1 MESLYYVMSWLCH
14 RNCAHCY
21 DDRFRPYHGVENEE
35 QVRLAE
41 RNAPR
46 ILANL
51 PAPLTYR
58 DWNDELR
65 EKPGRIILAG
75 GEILLPAVR
84 ERVLYPA
91 LAQLRT
97 RYGDG
102 ARVVVQTT
110 GDTLKPEQIGELL
123 RLGAWMI
130 SVSGMDEF
138 HEGIEIDELRARLT
152 GWFESFGMRPGE
164 ARSAAGSGPYY
175 HFFGAA
181 PGSWIGKLWPRG
193 RAMANELS
201 SADLSENFCNR
212 WSGGANFLARGH
224 SGSEVSIDPE
234 GNVYPCCPKTRLALG
249 SVLEEPLESILKRC
263 EGNPVY
269 EAISMGHPERMGIAH
284 GWSVD
289 RFLEESQIRL
299 PSGRIYRN
307 LCIGCDR
314 FHDQVL
320 APQLVQLAR

>member
-14 RNCAHCY
+14 RTCSHCY
-21 DDRFRPYHGVENEE
+21 DDRFRPYHGSERERQIAE
-35 QVRLAE
+35 AE

-51 PAPLTYR
+51 PECLTYR
-58 DWNDELR
+58 DWNDGLR
-65 EKPGRIILAG
+65 EKSGRIILAG
-75 GEILLPAVR
+75 GEILLSPLR

-91 LAQLRT
+91 LKQI
-97 RYGDG
+97 G
-102 ARVVVQTT
+102 ARYEGRAKVIIQTT
-110 GDTLKPEQIGELL
+110 GDTLKPELIDELL
-123 RLGAWMI
+123 GLGVWMI

-138 HEGIEIDELRARLT
+138 HEGLDIYALRARLT
-152 GWFESFGMRPGE
+152 SWFDSFGMRPGE
-164 ARSAAGSGPYY
+164 AASPGPGPYY
-175 HFFGAA
+175 HFFGAV

-193 RAMANELS
+193 RALTNELS
-201 SADLSENFCNR
+201 TADLSENFCNR
-212 WSGGANFLARGH
+212 WSGGVNFLAHGH

-249 SVLEEPLESILKRC
+249 NLVGESLESILRRH

-284 GWSVD
+284 GWTVD

-314 FHDQVL
+314 FHEQVL

>member
-1 MESLYYVMSWLCH
+1 MESLYYVLTWLCH
-14 RNCAHCY
+14 RSCAHCY
-21 DDRFRPYHGVENEE
+21 DDRFRPYHGVEREE
-35 QVRLAE
+35 QVRMAE

-46 ILANL
+46 IVANL
-51 PAPLTYR
+51 PERLSYR
-58 DWNDELR
+58 DWNDGLR
-65 EKPGRIILAG
+65 EKAGRIILAG
-75 GEILLPAVR
+75 GEILLPAIR
-84 ERVLYPA
+84 ERVLYPV
-91 LAQLRT
+91 LAQLRS
-97 RYGDG
+97 RYEGG
-102 ARVVVQTT
+102 AKVIVQTT
-110 GDTLKPEQIGELL
+110 GDTLRRDLIGELL
-123 RLGAWMI
+123 GLGVWMI
-130 SVSGMDEF
+130 SVSGMDEY
-138 HEGIEIDELRARLT
+138 HEGIEIEELRARLA
-152 GWFESFGMRPGE
+152 GWFESFGMKPGE
-164 ARSAAGSGPYY
+164 AASTAGSGPYY
-175 HFFGAA
+175 HFFGAT

-212 WSGGANFLARGH
+212 WSGGVNFLARGH

-234 GNVYPCCPKTRLALG
+234 GKVYPCCPKTRLALG
-249 SVLEEPLESILKRC
+249 SLLEEPLESILKRC